1 MAGKRNS
8 VKVWQNK
15 ANTVFCAVTGFIR
28 PSVNRKTDD
37 MLQTTILSPD
47 ISPVD
52 AKHTG
57 GDSEYC
63 GGEDNPCPMHELC
76 YVLEFQ
82 MPLAVWRAVAGDKA
96 ADKIPASTKAI
107 RLGAYGDPAFL
118 PLALLAELTRGKNY
132 TGYTNQW
139 RYGID
144 TEYAQYCMASV
155 HSLDDRS
162 KAKKLGY
169 RTYRA
174 LQEGESPATGEVLCP
189 YYTSN
194 GAVKCLD
201 CKLCSGLGS
210 GAKDI
215 AAPISGNKQG
225 EVQG

>member
-8 VKVWQNK
+8 VKIFQNK
-15 ANTVFCAVTGFIR
+15 ASTVFSAVTGFTR
-28 PSVNRKTDD
+28 PSANIKTGD
-37 MLQTTILSPD
+37 MLQVTILSPS
-47 ISPVD
+47 ISPTD
-52 AKHTG
+52 AKHSG

-63 GGEDNPCPMHELC
+63 GGENNPCPMHSVC

-82 MPLAVWRAVAGDKA
+82 MPEQVWRAVHANKPEP
-96 ADKIPASTKAI
+96 IPTSPKAI

-118 PLALLAELTRGKNY
+118 PLPLLAELTKGKNY

-144 TEYAQYCMASV
+144 TEYARYCMASV
-155 HSLDDRS
+155 TSLVDRA

-174 LQEGESPATGEVLCP
+174 LHENEAPVKGEVMCP
-189 YYTSN
+189 YYTSG
-194 GAVKCLD
+194 GAVQCVD
-201 CKLCSGLGS
+201 CRLCSGLAS

-215 AAPISGNKQG
+215 VAPISGNKKGKVPQ
-225 EVQG
+225 

>member
-1 MAGKRNS
+1 MAGKRRNS
-8 VKVWQNK
+8 VKIWQNK
-15 ANTVFCAVTGFIR
+15 ANTVFCAVTGFTR
-28 PSVNRKTDD
+28 PSVNRKTGV
-37 MLQTTILSPD
+37 MLQVTILSPS
-47 ISPVD
+47 ISPTD
-52 AKHTG
+52 AKHSG

-63 GGEDNPCPMHELC
+63 GGKENPCPMHSVC

-82 MPLAVWRAVAGDKA
+82 MPEQVWRAVHANKPEP
-96 ADKIPASTKAI
+96 IPTSQKAI

-118 PLALLAELTRGKNY
+118 PLPLLAELTKGKNY

-144 TEYAQYCMASV
+144 TEYARYCMASV
-155 HSLDDRS
+155 TSLRDRS

-174 LQEGESPATGEVLCP
+174 LRKNEAPAKGEVMCP

-194 GAVKCLD
+194 GKVQCVD
-201 CKLCSGLGS
+201 CRLCSGLSS

-215 AAPISGNKQG
+215 VAPISGNKKG
-225 EVQG
+225 EVQ